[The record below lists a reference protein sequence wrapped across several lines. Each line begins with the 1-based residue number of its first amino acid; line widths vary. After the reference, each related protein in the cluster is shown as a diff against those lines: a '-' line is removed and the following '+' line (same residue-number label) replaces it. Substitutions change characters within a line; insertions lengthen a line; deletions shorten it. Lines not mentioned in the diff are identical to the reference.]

1 MSLTFLLFQQTSTF
15 SNNNSIDNAV
25 INLRSLSVVARG
37 LAAGDETGYIR
48 IRRAHTIYPHT
59 LYISYQPGLGPGGY
73 GARWDQTNLV
83 LFRAL
88 AHRRDLHA
96 EQAFATTLENI
107 CVNN

>member
-1 MSLTFLLFQQTSTF
+1 MLLLIFARRVLLLEGWQQETRPGTFAFAERIQYILIHYTSHTSLGW
-15 SNNNSIDNAV
+15 A
-25 INLRSLSVVARG
+25 RVV
-37 LAAGDETGYIR
+37 T
-48 IRRAHTIYPHT
+48 
-59 LYISYQPGLGPGGY
+59 

-88 AHRRDLHA
+88 AHRCDLHA